1 MSMQTKTRRVKTHRN
16 TSRPTTRFGSG
27 LTPYVPDAGRMPYTA
42 ADLAW
47 AAQAFED
54 EDTALEA
61 RYAES
66 AMLDRYQAG
75 YCC

>member
-1 MSMQTKTRRVKTHRN
+1 MITYKNRRVKTHRN

-27 LTPYVPDAGRMPYTA
+27 LTPYIPDAGRMPYTA

-47 AAQAFED
+47 AAQAFESD
-54 EDTALEA
+54 DAELEA

-66 AMLDRYQAG
+66 AFMDRYERG
-75 YCC
+75 CY

>member
-1 MSMQTKTRRVKTHRN
+1 MMTRTRPPVKILRR
-16 TSRPTTRFGSG
+16 SPRPTTRFGSG

-47 AAQAFED
+47 AAQAFESD
-54 EDTALEA
+54 DAELEA

-66 AMLDRYQAG
+66 AFMDRYERG
-75 YCC
+75 CF